1 MAREAAEPQQDRSR
15 ATRSR
20 VLEAAVE
27 CLAELGWA
35 GSTVGVVAERAG
47 VSRGAVQHHFPTR
60 EELFGAAFRWMAEV
74 RLAQAREEAAR
85 LGGPGRTEAVLA
97 MLAGLYTGV
106 LFRAALHLH
115 TAAAADE
122 ALRAAVV
129 ANEGVVNA
137 EIHRT
142 AVALLGADES
152 VPGTRELVQGT
163 LDLLR
168 GLALAD
174 VLTDDSRR
182 RRRVLSR
189 WAAVLDAELPRVS
202 PRPEQQ
208 HRPAGAPARRS
219 TA

>member
-1 MAREAAEPQQDRSR
+1 MARAPAEPQQDRSR

-27 CLAELGWA
+27 CLAEQGWA
-35 GSTVGVVAERAG
+35 GSTVGVVAARAG

-60 EELFGAAFRWMAEV
+60 EELFGAAFGRMAETRLGQV
-74 RLAQAREEAAR
+74 RAEAAR
-85 LGGPGRTEAVLA
+85 LGESGRTEAVLA

-115 TAAAADE
+115 TAAVADE
-122 ALRAAVV
+122 SLRAVVV
-129 ANEGVVNA
+129 ASEARVNA
-137 EIHRT
+137 EVHRT
-142 AVALLGADES
+142 AVALLGADEA

-174 VLTDDSRR
+174 VLTDDGRR
-182 RRRVLSR
+182 RRRVLAR
-189 WAAVLDAELPRVS
+189 WAAVLDAELGRV
-202 PRPEQQ
+202 ELT
-208 HRPAGAPARRS
+208 AP
-219 TA
+219 

>member
-1 MAREAAEPQQDRSR
+1 MARATAEPQQDRSR

-35 GSTVGVVAERAG
+35 GSTVGVVAARAG

-60 EELFGAAFRWMAEV
+60 EELFGAAFRQMAEV
-74 RLAQAREEAAR
+74 RLGQVRSEAAR
-85 LGGPGRTEAVLA
+85 LDAAGRTEAVLQ

-106 LFRAALHLH
+106 LFRAALNLH
-115 TAAAADE
+115 TAAASDPVLRDTVVADE
-122 ALRAAVV
+122 AR
-129 ANEGVVNA
+129 VNA

-189 WAAVLDAELPRVS
+189 WAAVLDAELSRSS
-202 PRPEQQ
+202 PTR
-208 HRPAGAPARRS
+208 RGAVPARTS
-219 TA
+219 TG